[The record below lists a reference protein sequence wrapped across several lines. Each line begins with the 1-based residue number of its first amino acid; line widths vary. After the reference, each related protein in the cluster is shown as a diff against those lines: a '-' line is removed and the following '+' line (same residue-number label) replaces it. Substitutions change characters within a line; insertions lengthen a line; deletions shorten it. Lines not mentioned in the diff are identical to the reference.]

1 MKENKKNKKKDNI
14 TVEKKYTGITEPQ
27 GSKGMEGPKGPKG
40 PCGAPGYIGYSK
52 KDIKAMKKAAEQEEK
67 KQKKRKKMK
76 NKLNEILEWCE
87 QENYSVNDVEWLVK
101 ELEKAIKSQKIKAR
115 KVKNLSFFW

>member
-1 MKENKKNKKKDNI
+1 MKENKKNKKKENI
-14 TVEKKYTGITEPQ
+14 TVEKRYTGIKEPQ
-27 GSKGMEGPKGPKG
+27 ELKGDKGPQG
-40 PCGAPGYIGYSK
+40 PCGAPGYTAYSK
-52 KDIKAMKKAAEQEEK
+52 KYIKVMKKEAKRKEKEQE
-67 KQKKRKKMK
+67 KRKKMK

-87 QENYSVNDVEWLVK
+87 QEGYSVNDTEWMVK

>member
-14 TVEKKYTGITEPQ
+14 TVKKRYTGDIEPQ
-27 GSKGMEGPKGPKG
+27 GQKGMEGPKGP
-40 PCGAPGYIGYSK
+40 CGTPGYIGYSK
-52 KDIKAMKKAAEQEEK
+52 KDIKAMKKAAEQREK

-87 QENYSVNDVEWLVK
+87 QEGYSVNDTEWLVK
-101 ELEKAIKSQKIKAR
+101 ELENAIKSQKIKAR

>member
-1 MKENKKNKKKDNI
+1 
-14 TVEKKYTGITEPQ
+14 
-27 GSKGMEGPKGPKG
+27 
-40 PCGAPGYIGYSK
+40 
-52 KDIKAMKKAAEQEEK
+52 
-67 KQKKRKKMK
+67 MK

-87 QENYSVNDVEWLVK
+87 QEGYSVNDTEWMVK